1 MLFQKL
7 FHESDRLIQVSGTP
21 TVRFLGDREL
31 LKELKGVKQ
40 KSKYYQIIERH
51 LPAIRSI
58 GICET

>member
-51 LPAIRSI
+51 LLAI
-58 GICET
+58 